1 MTKFIFRIQRNK
13 KFDIY
18 LQYFKKEVCEE
29 VDFLYTDKNESFL
42 QLDTMIFDDDGQTF
56 PRFPKQ
62 QVSNV
67 FRITYKRSWR

>member
-42 QLDTMIFDDDGQTF
+42 QIDTDF
-56 PRFPKQ
+56 
-62 QVSNV
+62 
-67 FRITYKRSWR
+67 